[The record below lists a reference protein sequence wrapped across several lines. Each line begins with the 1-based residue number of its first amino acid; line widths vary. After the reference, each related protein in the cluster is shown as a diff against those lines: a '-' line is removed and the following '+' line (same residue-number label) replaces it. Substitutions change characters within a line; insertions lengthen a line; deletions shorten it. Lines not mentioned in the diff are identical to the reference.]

1 MDDFIPYLRQF
12 GTLTPEDVRHIRE
25 ATRAV
30 NLPKGSRLM
39 EAAKIPRE
47 LWFILEGITRIYYYT
62 ESGKEVTKYF
72 VDEGHISTDG
82 SSFLYGLPTMAYVET
97 ITDCRL
103 LCISRSA
110 FDELAKQISGWDALF
125 LRLLAHG
132 MTEKVNR
139 ISPMLSESAEERY
152 LNFTERFPE
161 LRNRI
166 PLNYLA
172 SYIGVTK
179 SSLSRIRRNLVPV
192 REGRGT
198 DD

>member
-1 MDDFIPYLRQF
+1 MEDFIRYLRQF
-12 GTLTPEDVRHIRE
+12 GTLTAEDIRHIE
-25 ATRAV
+25 AHTRSV
-30 NLPKGSRLM
+30 DVPKGGRLM
-39 EAAKIPRE
+39 EAAKIPKE
-47 LWFILEGITRIYYYT
+47 LWFIVEGITRIYYYT
-62 ESGKEVTKYF
+62 EAGKEVTKYF
-72 VDEGHISTDG
+72 VDEGNISTDG
-82 SSFLYGLPTMAYVET
+82 SSYLYGLPTMAYVET

-103 LCISRSA
+103 LCITRSA
-110 FDELAKQISGWDALF
+110 FDELGKHVADWDALF

-161 LRNRI
+161 LHNRI

-192 REGRGT
+192 HEGRGT
-198 DD
+198 DN